1 MNFQQKLFET
11 SAELRDRAHAFA
23 VSAISNARAQ
33 ADATAKRVEKLKG
46 SMTAL
51 NTAGRELNKVARRH
65 AIRFVKQNSTLA
77 AQVRDDVS
85 ALALSTFASLSK
97 SAAANKPRKPAAA
110 RKRTRKT
117 AAKAN

>member
-11 SAELRDRAHAFA
+11 SAELRDRAQAFA
-23 VSAISNARAQ
+23 ISAMGNARVQ
-33 ADATAKRVEKLKG
+33 ADAAAKRVEKLKG
-46 SMTAL
+46 SMAVL
-51 NTAGRELNKVARRH
+51 NMAGREFNKVARRH

-97 SAAANKPRKPAAA
+97 SAAANKPRKPATA
-110 RKRTRKT
+110 RKRARKT
-117 AAKAN
+117 AARAN